1 MMFLTMTFF
10 SMFLTAENDP
20 LFLKFSG
27 RLVFVSSFLTRVDYV
42 SYKLFLI
49 IHNVCTPYLVQS

>member
-1 MMFLTMTFF
+1 MIVFMGVGMMFVTMTFL

-27 RLVFVSSFLTRVDYV
+27 RLVFVS
-42 SYKLFLI
+42 
-49 IHNVCTPYLVQS
+49 